1 MKKRF
6 FAGLLACLMVVG
18 LLPLSMLLKPV
29 NAKADSVADD
39 SKKIYTLESK
49 NLKELLTG
57 SNSSES
63 KIYESN
69 GFKFEILKNASIS
82 DSTKT
87 WHNSVCTYSSE
98 QRLKF
103 GGAVTA
109 GNLKSGKNAIKIT
122 TEKKSIVRIWW
133 VCNDNKIQCVQY
145 NAKDKKLENVK
156 TPTGTFVKNSQ
167 YFNCYTVDA
176 GEYYIGSDKGGAYIF
191 KIEVEELSE
200 TDNICSIT
208 VNDTYE
214 DKEELCDTNLYVEG
228 DTIALKAADTKKK
241 KFLYWVNSYGR
252 IVSRDAEYSFP
263 VYYSDTYTAIYET
276 EETKVNYLTAYGK
289 IVKSITKSEFNVSEE
304 QAGPVRYGYEFT
316 GWDKTNA
323 EISKLL
329 EEGSVDVNPIYESDS
344 KKIYDITID
353 TSALGGSKTTKSDC
367 VINTPVTASTTSD
380 DFAYWEDEAGNKL
393 SYNPTYTFFA
403 TRALSVIAVSKE
415 QEKDTTTEK
424 ALITK
429 VYSEEENTVAGTKVV
444 IFEYTVPVDYTM
456 NFAGVIASKDN
467 KEVTVTSTTNKYG
480 DYSEKYKTYRY
491 TVTKSGTDTWYIM
504 PVLTY
509 TANGETKTIN
519 GDMVTLK

>member
-29 NAKADSVADD
+29 SAKAASEIYKIESTDLDWLGKTASSVTNTYKSGDF
-39 SKKIYTLESK
+39 T
-49 NLKELLTG
+49 
-57 SNSSES
+57 
-63 KIYESN
+63 
-69 GFKFEILKNASIS
+69 FEILKNAAKYTGKYNCKDTAYTS
-82 DSTKT
+82 
-87 WHNSVCTYSSE
+87 SVG
-98 QRLKF
+98 LKF
-103 GGAVTA
+103 GG
-109 GNLKSGKNAIKIT
+109 GINKDDEKNAIKF
-122 TEKKSIVRIWW
+122 KVNSKAKVRIWW
-133 VCNDNKIQCVQY
+133 RSNGNYIQCISASGKEEDSWKATNKTTKSTSY
-145 NAKDKKLENVK
+145 YDEISVK
-156 TPTGTFVKNSQ
+156 P
-167 YFNCYTVDA
+167 
-176 GEYYIGSDKGGAYIF
+176 GEYYVGSAKSSIYIY
-191 KIEVEELSE
+191 KIEVEPEEEAE
-200 TDNICSIT
+200 TSYKVTINDGTESKTETVKESAEYKIT
-208 VNDTYE
+208 A
-214 DKEELCDTNLYVEG
+214 KGTN
-228 DTIALKAADTKKK
+228 
-241 KFLYWVNSYGR
+241 FLYWVNSYGR
-252 IVSRDAEYSFP
+252 IVSREAEYSFP
-263 VYYSDTYTAIYET
+263 VYYSDTYTAVYET

-289 IVKSITKSEFNVSEE
+289 IVKSISKSEFNVSEE

-344 KKIYDITID
+344 KKVYDITID

-367 VINTPVTASTTSD
+367 VINTSVTASTTSD

-456 NFAGVIASKDN
+456 NFAGVIASKDSS
-467 KEVTVTSTTNKYG
+467 EVTVTSTTNKYG

-491 TVTKSGTDTWYIM
+491 TVTKNGTDTWYIM